1 MRRKVSITPHT
12 KNIPIVSDYK
22 AKRGT
27 GLRPAKRWE
36 LGPRG
41 TGPWTARPTC
51 RAPAC
56 PPARQPRTPRLRSP
70 PGPAQRGVPPSR
82 PAGRSYR
89 QVRVAAVAVGHGSD
103 DPGPPAAP
111 AAALPA
117 LGTRVLAGRHAQ
129 EPLPHQ
135 LRPRLHRHGRLCAG
149 NECGPLLLAAHAEEP
164 TAGDAARERE
174 RPGTLR
180 HPEPRRP
187 RPLARPTGKLTGM
200 CARPAQAARRGQYPS
215 ARAAARVLP
224 RAGGAGVGGR
234 RQVAPPHRLRCGTER
249 QLPRDGG
256 PRLSCFRRSFLAPS
270 EGRLPEKGSAATR
283 GRKANSRWLACQERR
298 PCGHIAPSSRSP
310 NPRAAPVSR
319 AAHPTVPALRPAA
332 LKQHP
337 PGSESNSALGLFG
350 DLHLVPPFYRNA
362 RHSTAGCYRRP

>member
-1 MRRKVSITPHT
+1 M
-12 KNIPIVSDYK
+12 
-22 AKRGT
+22 
-27 GLRPAKRWE
+27 RPAPTGRPCRGADRRRR
-36 LGPRG
+36 GPR
-41 TGPWTARPTC
+41 A
-51 RAPAC
+51 RAPRHAL
-56 PPARQPRTPRLRSP
+56 AS
-70 PGPAQRGVPPSR
+70 G
-82 PAGRSYR
+82 
-89 QVRVAAVAVGHGSD
+89 
-103 DPGPPAAP
+103 AAP
-111 AAALPA
+111 APSSRAPHRQTDRNVRAAGASGAP
-117 LGTRVLAGRHAQ
+117 RPV
-129 EPLPHQ
+129 P
-135 LRPRLHRHGRLCAG
+135 LRPR
-149 NECGPLLLAAHAEEP
+149 
-164 TAGDAARERE
+164 
-174 RPGTLR
+174 
-180 HPEPRRP
+180 
-187 RPLARPTGKLTGM
+187 
-200 CARPAQAARRGQYPS
+200 RGACPS
-215 ARAAARVLP
+215 AG
-224 RAGGAGVGGR
+224 GGAGVGRR

-319 AAHPTVPALRPAA
+319 ATHPTVPALRPAA